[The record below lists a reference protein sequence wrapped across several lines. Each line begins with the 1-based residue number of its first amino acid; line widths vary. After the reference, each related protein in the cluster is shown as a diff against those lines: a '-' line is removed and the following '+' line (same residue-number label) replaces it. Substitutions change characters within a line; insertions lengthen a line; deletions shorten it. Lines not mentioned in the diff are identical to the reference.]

1 MIKNL
6 FLVFVGGGL
15 GSCLRFL
22 LATYLNRPNAIPYGT
37 WIANISG
44 SLLIGL
50 ILGLALK
57 NEVFSTQTTLLL
69 AVGFCGGYT
78 TFSTFAFEN
87 QMFIKNEQFL
97 LFGIYTLGSLALGI
111 AAVFVGLWIS
121 RLF

>member
-6 FLVFVGGGL
+6 ILVFVGGGF

-22 LATYLNRPNAIPYGT
+22 LATYLNRPNVIPYGT
-37 WIANISG
+37 LIANISG

-57 NEVFSTQTTLLL
+57 NEIFSTHTSLLL

-87 QMFIKNEQFL
+87 QLFIKNEQFL
-97 LFGIYTLGSLALGI
+97 LFGIYTLGSLVLGI